1 MPDIRRRTLLKLAA
15 ASGSLGTASV
25 VGGRSRP
32 KATVTAP
39 DRDQPRE
46 YDEYTVRR
54 VPEDY
59 DTIQSAVAAARQ
71 RDLVLIGPGVYHES
85 VTVSETPRL
94 TIRGRDRN
102 DVVLDGEFTRRNGI
116 TATVDGVVVE
126 NLTTRHYEYNGVY
139 WVGVDGY
146 RGSYITAYN
155 NGEYGV
161 YAFDSV
167 NGKFEHSYASGHPD
181 SGFYVGQCQ
190 PCRAVLENLIAERN
204 SIGYSGTNAGGE
216 LVVRDSVWRRNMSGI
231 VPNTLD
237 SEGLAPQRG
246 VRIEANEVVANN
258 NEDAP
263 TKAIG
268 YPAFGTGINI
278 AGGTENVVTDNR
290 VSDHA
295 NFGVV
300 LVPNVDKQLWRP
312 RGNRV
317 TDNEVDRSGRVDIAL
332 GAPAG
337 PDNRFSGNEFGSSRP
352 AGIEGGGPLGSL
364 RRSIGDPWVTMLLG
378 KGFLQ
383 TELGAFPGGDWKDQ
397 PEPPD
402 QPTLPDPE
410 RPPRE
415 AVGPDR

>member
-1 MPDIRRRTLLKLAA
+1 MPRCRRRTLLKLAA
-15 ASGSLGTASV
+15 ATGSLGTASIV
-25 VGGRSRP
+25 SGRP
-32 KATVTAP
+32 NAGDMVTAP
-39 DRDQPRE
+39 DRRSPRE
-46 YDEYTVRR
+46 YQNYTVRR
-54 VPEDY
+54 VPETY
-59 DTIQSAVAAARQ
+59 ESIQAAVTAAEAQ
-71 RDLVLIGPGVYHES
+71 DLISVGPGEYHES
-85 VTVSETPRL
+85 VTVSDTPRL

-102 DVVLDGEFTRRNGI
+102 AVVLDGEFTRRNGI

-126 NLTTRHYEYNGVY
+126 NLTARHYEYNGIY

-146 RGSYITAYN
+146 RGSYLTAYN

-190 PCRAVLENLIAERN
+190 PCRAVLENLIAEGN

-216 LVVRDSVWRRNMSGI
+216 LVIRDSVWRQNMSGI

-246 VRIEANEVVANN
+246 VRIESNEVVDNN
-258 NEDAP
+258 NETAP

-278 AGGTENVVTDNR
+278 AGGTENVVTGNR
-290 VSDHA
+290 VSEHA
-295 NFGVV
+295 NFGIV
-300 LVPNVDKQLWRP
+300 LVPNYDKQLWRP
-312 RGNRV
+312 RGNRI
-317 TDNEVDRSGRVDIAL
+317 TDNAVDGSGRVDIAL

-337 PDNRFSGNEFGSSRP
+337 PGNRFSNNDFATSRP
-352 AGIEGGGPLGSL
+352 DGIEGAGPLGRV
-364 RRSIGDPWVTMLLG
+364 RRSIGDPWVTFLLG

-383 TELGAFPGGDWKDQ
+383 TELGEFPGGNWREQ
-397 PEPPD
+397 PVPPNQPTMPEPN
-402 QPTLPDPE
+402 